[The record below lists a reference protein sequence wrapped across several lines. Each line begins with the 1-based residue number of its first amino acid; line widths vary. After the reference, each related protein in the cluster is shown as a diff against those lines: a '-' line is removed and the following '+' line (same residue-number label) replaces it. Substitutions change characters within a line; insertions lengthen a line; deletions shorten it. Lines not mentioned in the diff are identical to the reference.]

1 VHCNFGAKG
10 LSGKRW
16 ERATAGEKYLA
27 GSNTKEKKY
36 RMRVVEKR
44 DFQVGC
50 SLKWG
55 ISLVGSSSSFDRFVF
70 APIFFLDWLLCTVQ
84 EMYTLAPLTATKL

>member
-1 VHCNFGAKG
+1 MGKG
-10 LSGKRW
+10 NSRRKISS
-16 ERATAGEKYLA
+16 
-27 GSNTKEKKY
+27 SNTKEKKY

-70 APIFFLDWLLCTVQ
+70 APHLLFR
-84 EMYTLAPLTATKL
+84 LALVYSTRDVHIGPADCY